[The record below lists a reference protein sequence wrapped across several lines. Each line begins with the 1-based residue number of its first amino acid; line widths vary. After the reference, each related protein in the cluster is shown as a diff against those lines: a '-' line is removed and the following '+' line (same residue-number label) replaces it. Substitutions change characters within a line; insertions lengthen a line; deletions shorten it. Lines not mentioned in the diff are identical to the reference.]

1 MKKLFLYTALV
12 LGMALTSCGKEETE
26 PPTREEP
33 KEEGAVTVTV
43 TMPEGTLA
51 SAGSRAMPS
60 AYPGHT
66 LRCILIVEENGAVA
80 IRQEKLADEAKD
92 GSFFFDITPESEDF
106 KCSFWADYIKEDAIA
121 TDGRYPDLYYN
132 TESLPTV
139 GYKLTGSE
147 LFQNDA
153 CDAFSLS
160 LLPGATAGTMTRP
173 MAKLSFTDERPATV
187 AEAGSI
193 AVSDYKV
200 YTDFHI
206 VNGTVGDT
214 PATLSYSGAPA
225 DAENGVWFS
234 NYLFVGNKNRLPGNF
249 TLAVDGTSH
258 EVATDNVTLTA
269 NRPVTASLNWQRANG
284 IITVDV
290 NFTDPDLPEVGMFLQ
305 KDGTFSRTYSAE
317 NSIGIVFAS
326 GAKGNDV
333 PSNYG
338 SQWAAGYKIVGYAMG
353 LESVAQGGRTPIA
366 TSSNATLPETLTFTD
381 TRASWEEGYYGG
393 YADTQAMLTA
403 IGSYGSQL
411 LGTSG
416 VFNTWATSHSL
427 DAGAAVSG
435 WYIPSA
441 CQLLD
446 MMGLAYG
453 YAGDDEREAI
463 EADATF
469 QAAIAASGSAPF
481 GRPSGATYVMSS
493 SVTSGGFI
501 NVILT
506 AADADNGES
515 INQCQVL
522 NNNNQQLAIRP
533 VLTVFVRE

>member
-12 LGMALTSCGKEETE
+12 LGMALASCGKEETE
-26 PPTREEP
+26 PPAREEP

-60 AYPGHT
+60 AYPGHK
-66 LRCILIVEENGAVA
+66 LRCILIVEENGAVT

-147 LFQNDA
+147 LFHNDA

-193 AVSDYKV
+193 AVSGYKV

-234 NYLFVGNKNRLPGNF
+234 NYLFVGHKNRLPGNF
-249 TLAVDGTSH
+249 SMTAGANTH

-269 NRPVTASLNWQRANG
+269 NRPITASLNWQRANG

-353 LESVAQGGRTPIA
+353 LTSVSDGGRVHIGLDN
-366 TSSNATLPETLTFTD
+366 SLPSDMVFADTD
-381 TRASWEEGYYGG
+381 GSWEEDYYGG
-393 YADTQAMLTA
+393 YTDTQKMLAT
-403 IGSYGSQL
+403 IGDYASPL
-411 LGTSG
+411 LGKT
-416 VFNTWATSHSL
+416 
-427 DAGAAVSG
+427 AGAFATWTAGHVLEDGSDVSG

-441 CQLLD
+441 RQVLD
-446 MMGLAYG
+446 IMGMASG
-453 YAGDDEREAI
+453 YAGDEERAAVEVNEALKAAI
-463 EADATF
+463 EA
-469 QAAIAASGSAPF
+469 SGNRPF
-481 GRPSGATYVMSS
+481 GRASGATYIMSS
-493 SVTSGGFI
+493 SVTNGGRF

-506 AADADNGES
+506 ATEGGES
-515 INQCQVL
+515 IGECQEL
-522 NNNNQQLAIRP
+522 RNNSQQYAIRP
-533 VLTVFVRE
+533 VLTLFAKE

>member
-1 MKKLFLYTALV
+1 MKKLFLYSVLAWGLALS
-12 LGMALTSCGKEETE
+12 SCGKDDAE
-26 PPTREEP
+26 PQNPQEP
-33 KEEGAVTVTV
+33 QADGSVTVSV
-43 TMPEGTLA
+43 TLPDDAFGND
-51 SAGSRAMPS
+51 SRALPQ
-60 AYPGHT
+60 AYAGHK
-66 LRCILIVEENGAVA
+66 LRCILIVEENGAVT
-80 IRQEKLADEAKD
+80 IRQEKLADETKD

-121 TDGRYPDLYYN
+121 TDGRDPDLYYN

-147 LFQNDA
+147 LFHNDA

-193 AVSDYKV
+193 AVSGYKV

-234 NYLFVGNKNRLPGNF
+234 NYLLVGNKNRLPGNF
-249 TLAVDGTSH
+249 FMTAGANTH

-269 NRPVTASLNWQRANG
+269 NRPITASLNWQRANG

-290 NFTDPDLPEVGMFLQ
+290 NFSDPDLPEVGMFLQ

-353 LESVAQGGRTPIA
+353 LTSVSDGGRVHIGLDN
-366 TSSNATLPETLTFTD
+366 SLPSDMIFADTD
-381 TRASWEEGYYGG
+381 GSWEEDYYGG
-393 YADTQAMLTA
+393 YTDTQKMLAT
-403 IGSYGSQL
+403 IGDYASPL
-411 LGTSG
+411 LGKT
-416 VFNTWATSHSL
+416 
-427 DAGAAVSG
+427 AGAFATWTAGHVLEDGSDVSG

-441 CQLLD
+441 RQVLD
-446 MMGLAYG
+446 IMGMASG
-453 YAGDDEREAI
+453 YAGDEERAAVEVNEALK
-463 EADATF
+463 
-469 QAAIAASGSAPF
+469 AAIDASGNRPF
-481 GRPSGATYVMSS
+481 GRASGATYVMSS
-493 SVTSGGFI
+493 SVTNGGRF

-506 AADADNGES
+506 ATEGGES
-515 INQCQVL
+515 IGECQEL
-522 NNNNQQLAIRP
+522 RNNSQQYAIRP
-533 VLTVFVRE
+533 VLTLFAKE